1 MDWISATDL
10 EKGIGLERLDNVDG
24 IVVPGGF
31 GSRGVEGKILAAKY
45 AREHGVPYLGL
56 CMGMQV
62 MVIEYGRS
70 VLGLQRREL
79 LRIRQAHR
87 APGH

>member
-1 MDWISATDL
+1 LDFRDRSG
-10 EKGIGLERLDNVDG
+10 KGIGLERLDNVDG

-31 GSRGVEGKILAAKY
+31 WFRAGWKAKSWRRIC
-45 AREHGVPYLGL
+45 REHGVPYLCL

-70 VLGLQRREL
+70 VLDLTTRTPQNSTSS
-79 LRIRQAHR
+79 LRTRSLT
-87 APGH
+87 